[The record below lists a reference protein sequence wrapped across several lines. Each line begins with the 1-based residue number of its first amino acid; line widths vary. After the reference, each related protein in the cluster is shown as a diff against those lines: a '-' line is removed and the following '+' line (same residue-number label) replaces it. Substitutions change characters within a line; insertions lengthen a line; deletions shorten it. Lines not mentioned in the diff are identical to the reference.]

1 MGFGARRR
9 QPTAGTA
16 ALARVVHPGM
26 TGRARWYWLLVIPF
40 LGLAFPALYAQ
51 AAPSLFGFPFF
62 YWYQFAWLL
71 VSSAVT
77 AIVYE
82 RTR

>member
-1 MGFGARRR
+1 MRR
-9 QPTAGTA
+9 
-16 ALARVVHPGM
+16 
-26 TGRARWYWLLVIPF
+26 RARWYWLLAIPF
-40 LGLAFPALYAQ
+40 LGLAFPALYAH
-51 AAPSLFGFPFF
+51 AEPSVFGFPFF